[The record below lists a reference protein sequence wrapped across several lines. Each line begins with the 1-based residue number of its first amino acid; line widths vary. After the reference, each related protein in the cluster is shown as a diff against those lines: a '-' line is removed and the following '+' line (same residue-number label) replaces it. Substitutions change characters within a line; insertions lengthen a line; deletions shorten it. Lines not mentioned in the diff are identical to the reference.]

1 MSRIRAK
8 FDELARAGRRALIMY
23 LTVGY
28 PRRDSALELIPAIV
42 EAGADIIELGVPFSD
57 PLADGA
63 TVQRATQRALLNG
76 VGTTYCLQT
85 VQELRNRGVE
95 VPVLFMGYYNPI
107 LQYGLERFCADT
119 AAAGADGLIV
129 PDLPPEEAS

>member
-1 MSRIRAK
+1 MSRIGAK
-8 FDELARAGRRALIMY
+8 FDELARAGQRALIMY

-42 EAGADIIELGVPFSD
+42 EAGAEIIELGVPFSD

-76 VGTTYCLQT
+76 VGTTYC
-85 VQELRNRGVE
+85 
-95 VPVLFMGYYNPI
+95 
-107 LQYGLERFCADT
+107 
-119 AAAGADGLIV
+119 
-129 PDLPPEEAS
+129 